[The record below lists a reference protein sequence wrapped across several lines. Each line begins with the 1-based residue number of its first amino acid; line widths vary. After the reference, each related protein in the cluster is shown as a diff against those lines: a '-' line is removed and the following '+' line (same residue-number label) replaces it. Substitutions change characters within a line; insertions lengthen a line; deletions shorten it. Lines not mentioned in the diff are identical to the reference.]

1 MIKRSVLFTAVF
13 VGVSLSFIAGAV
25 ETAVPGK
32 PVAAA
37 AEVQGKGVVKK
48 VDIASGT
55 INISHE
61 AIAALQWPAMT
72 MDFKVADRKLLGNLK
87 VGQSIVFALG
97 KDPVVGYVITR
108 IEPAK

>member
-1 MIKRSVLFTAVF
+1 MIKRSVLFTAVLF
-13 VGVSLSFIAGAV
+13 GVSLSFIAGAA

-37 AEVQGKGVVKK
+37 ADIQSKGVVKK
-48 VDIASGT
+48 VDTASGT

-72 MDFKVADRKLLGNLK
+72 MDFKVADRKLLANLK
-87 VGQSIVFALG
+87 AGQSIVFALG
-97 KDPVVGYVITR
+97 KDPVTGYVITR